1 MAPNNSFKPNLLRY
15 GNGVAEEA
23 CHAVAC
29 TAQVGLT
36 RALGIMIHAIVLSA
50 LLLLGPCFSAYAQ
63 EIKCPTASR
72 DEMIGNDS
80 STCRCGTDLGN
91 VTLTPPRGLKLKA
104 ACRLRIW
111 QTDRFVEIPK
121 SRPVNLDRYDSRGNS
136 NDGDYYFYG
145 HLRIAGVIR
154 FQPSDGGE
162 VFFLPSAPVEMP
174 KSTIE
179 PSFRIF
185 TLVPEGPASKYSIDK
200 RVRAMECAEAQAEI
214 VVREVL
220 VIVNDSEAA
229 GAYPIGIDLLRI
241 SPYKP
246 CKRP

>member
-1 MAPNNSFKPNLLRY
+1 
-15 GNGVAEEA
+15 
-23 CHAVAC
+23 
-29 TAQVGLT
+29 
-36 RALGIMIHAIVLSA
+36 MIHAIVLSA

-136 NDGDYYFYG
+136 ISRVDQRG
-145 HLRIAGVIR
+145 LAALPRCRIALR
-154 FQPSDGGE
+154 SCATQRRPN
-162 VFFLPSAPVEMP
+162 L
-174 KSTIE
+174 
-179 PSFRIF
+179 
-185 TLVPEGPASKYSIDK
+185 
-200 RVRAMECAEAQAEI
+200 RVRTHGSFLGKAVARRFA
-214 VVREVL
+214 
-220 VIVNDSEAA
+220 
-229 GAYPIGIDLLRI
+229 
-241 SPYKP
+241 
-246 CKRP
+246 

>member
-1 MAPNNSFKPNLLRY
+1 MTPSQYQLTIHSSGPPSAAAEFK
-15 GNGVAEEA
+15 
-23 CHAVAC
+23 
-29 TAQVGLT
+29 
-36 RALGIMIHAIVLSA
+36 ALGIMIHAIVLSA

>member
-1 MAPNNSFKPNLLRY
+1 
-15 GNGVAEEA
+15 
-23 CHAVAC
+23 
-29 TAQVGLT
+29 
-36 RALGIMIHAIVLSA
+36 MIHAIVLSA

-246 CKRP
+246 CTRP